1 MQSQTRKNCLNWY
14 ESIDHTVAN
23 EPLRRWFFTNLIIY
37 RWLPCGRPLC
47 VGPLNF
53 WEFGKFSR
61 NFIWSCLYKSP
72 CCMVTCK
79 AAFVLFSPTL
89 YSGKL
94 ARIWSCTAG
103 FDVITYALVKEFF
116 HCCACLTFWRLS
128 WFFFFF
134 AWWGPW
140 AGSRRVA
147 MAHLQLCDQW
157 ICTSV
162 DNFFVF
168 VIALKYGADFWH
180 TW

>member
-1 MQSQTRKNCLNWY
+1 MS
-14 ESIDHTVAN
+14 
-23 EPLRRWFFTNLIIY
+23 WFLTNFDKLIKIWCWFLTNVIIY
-37 RWLPCGRPLC
+37 CWLPCEQPLC

-72 CCMVTCK
+72 RCVVTCN

-103 FDVITYALVKEFF
+103 LDVITYALVKNFSI
-116 HCCACLTFWRLS
+116 AVLTWLFGDFDS
-128 WFFFFF
+128 FFF
-134 AWWGPW
+134 AWWDPW
-140 AGSRRVA
+140 ARSKRVA
-147 MAHLQLCDQW
+147 TAHLQLCDLW

-168 VIALKYGADFWH
+168 VIALKYGADFWR